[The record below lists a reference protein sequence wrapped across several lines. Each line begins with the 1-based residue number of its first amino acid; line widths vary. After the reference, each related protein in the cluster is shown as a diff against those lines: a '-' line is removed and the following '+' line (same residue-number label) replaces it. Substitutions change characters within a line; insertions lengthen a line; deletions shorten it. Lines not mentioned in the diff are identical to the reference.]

1 MDSNDE
7 TVKRLIYNDNSK
19 CMKDNQTRKVLGINW
34 NMSRNELE
42 LEISDI
48 AKLALQLPE
57 TKQNIFKI
65 TAMLYDPLGLV
76 SAIVRQSKLIY
87 QLLSKEKTNWDTCT
101 RIY

>member
-19 CMKDNQTRKVLGINW
+19 FMKDNQTRKVLGINW
-34 NMSRNELE
+34 NISRNELE

>member
-1 MDSNDE
+1 
-7 TVKRLIYNDNSK
+7 
-19 CMKDNQTRKVLGINW
+19 MKDNQTRKVLGINW
-34 NMSRNELE
+34 NISRNEPE